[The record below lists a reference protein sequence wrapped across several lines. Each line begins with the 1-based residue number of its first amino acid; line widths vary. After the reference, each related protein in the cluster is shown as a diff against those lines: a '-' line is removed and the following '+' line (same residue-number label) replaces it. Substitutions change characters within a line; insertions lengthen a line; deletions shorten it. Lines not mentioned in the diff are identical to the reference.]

1 MCGDQPSPSDVQQA
15 CKELSS
21 TLTLGNVGRRGKC
34 VYVHVYTGVCVGVCM
49 CMRACMC
56 GGGCASMRV
65 YMSKCVRA

>member
-34 VYVHVYTGVCVGVCM
+34 VYVHVYTGVCV
-49 CMRACMC
+49 
-56 GGGCASMRV
+56 CA
-65 YMSKCVRA
+65 CVRACVEVGVRACVCTWVSACVHE